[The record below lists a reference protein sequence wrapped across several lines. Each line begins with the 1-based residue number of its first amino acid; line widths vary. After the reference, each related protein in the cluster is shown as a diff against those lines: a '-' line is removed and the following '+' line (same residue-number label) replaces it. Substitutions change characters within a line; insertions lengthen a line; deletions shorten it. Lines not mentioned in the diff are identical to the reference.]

1 MWPLTQDPLQDDI
14 ENYAWVKDAF
24 TDEEIQKIID
34 IGLAE
39 QVKKAEVSNEQTLD
53 ENIRK
58 AEVSWITPSEETEWL
73 FRKLTDCITHAN
85 DKFFNF
91 HLMGMFEGLQFT
103 IYGGGGAKYEPHLDK
118 VYTKTARKLS
128 LVLQLSDAKDYE
140 GGELKLHTGH
150 DPITIEKEKGL
161 LCCFPSYILHGV
173 TPVTAGTRYSLV
185 VWVHGPAFR

>member
-39 QVKKAEVSNEQTLD
+39 QVKKAEIANDKALD
-53 ENIRK
+53 ETVRK
-58 AEVSWITPSEETEWL
+58 AEVSWISPNEETEWL
-73 FRKLTDCITHAN
+73 FRKLTDCITNAN
-85 DKFFNF
+85 AKFFNF

-103 IYGGGGAKYEPHLDK
+103 IYNGGGAKYEPHLDK

-128 LVLQLSDAKDYE
+128 LVLQLSDPEDYE
-140 GGELKLHTGH
+140 GGELKLHTGN
-150 DPITIEKEKGL
+150 DPIVIEKEKGL

-173 TPVTAGTRYSLV
+173 TPVTKGTRYTLV